1 MWVGGGAGG
10 NVVRQ
15 SGAWSDRRKKGGQGM
30 RMAQRLSIW
39 GVLVVGSWGVVGL
52 VVVGLR
58 WLLRGAW

>member
-1 MWVGGGAGG
+1 
-10 NVVRQ
+10 
-15 SGAWSDRRKKGGQGM
+15 M

>member
-1 MWVGGGAGG
+1 MGWWWGRWKCGPTNEGEVGP
-10 NVVRQ
+10 
-15 SGAWSDRRKKGGQGM
+15 SKKGGQGM